1 MKNIKV
7 QLSIQN
13 FALFFSFRQ
22 GLILFFSSHQGNKS
36 CKAKKTDK
44 TERNSTTKKIK
55 AQTRLFREEG
65 RGEREEGALGAQKFA
80 VTLWTSTRSFLFS
93 ILVNICFIIH

>member
-1 MKNIKV
+1 MKNIIV

-22 GLILFFSSHQGNKS
+22 GLILFFSSHQGNKN

-44 TERNSTTKKIK
+44 TERNSTTRKIK
-55 AQTRLFREEG
+55 AQTRLFWEEG
-65 RGEREEGALGAQKFA
+65 GGGGARKG
-80 VTLWTSTRSFLFS
+80 S
-93 ILVNICFIIH
+93 

>member
-22 GLILFFSSHQGNKS
+22 GLILFFSSHQGNKN

-44 TERNSTTKKIK
+44 TERNSTTRKIK
-55 AQTRLFREEG
+55 AQTGLFWEEG
-65 RGEREEGALGAQKFA
+65 RGERGRGVRCSKICSHSLDVHKII
-80 VTLWTSTRSFLFS
+80 SF
-93 ILVNICFIIH
+93 